1 MFPCFII
8 SALLQTQTPKVP
20 SLEVVGNKINVTI
33 AGKMASVNSDEDPM
47 REVSV
52 DHIAFRRDNRYA
64 VWDHRG
70 LTVRD
75 GNKVS
80 STKLGDIAVSPRAF
94 QHDQIVKNLELFKT
108 KKRAKDSDSLSGST
122 RLGTKCYF
130 VPRWTAK
137 DGTTWLEALV
147 MVDLAEENPKPKFLG
162 TFKGFSSSY
171 KPIDDK
177 LFVVKDQLSIVSKQG
192 ETWGLSSYDET
203 QSTFEFNPLGSNLIS
218 YFRGGYFLEST
229 SYGTYIVGQID
240 LGSGVRKNLFETR
253 SKSVELSD
261 GSALAVLR
269 NKDNTIIKNLKTGGQ
284 VTHSANAYVSSM
296 NNYVLI
302 WTKNNR
308 TTAWLYEPVRWT
320 AVATAAN

>member
-1 MFPCFII
+1 MFPSFIL
-8 SALLQTQTPKVP
+8 SALLQTQTPQVP
-20 SLEVVGNKINVTI
+20 SLQVVGNKINVTI
-33 AGKMASVNSDEDPM
+33 GGKIETVNSDEDPM
-47 REVSV
+47 RESAP

-64 VWDHRG
+64 VWDNRG

-75 GNKVS
+75 GTKVS

-94 QHDQIVKNLELFKT
+94 PHDQIVKNLELFKS
-108 KKRAKDSDSLSGST
+108 KKRSKDSDSLSGST

-130 VPRWTAK
+130 VPRWTDK
-137 DGTTWLEALV
+137 EGQTWLEALV
-147 MVDLAEENPKPKFLG
+147 MVDLAESNPKPKFLG
-162 TFKGFSSSY
+162 SFKGFSSSY

-177 LFVVKDQLSIVSKQG
+177 LFVVKDQLSIVSKQA
-192 ETWGLSSYDET
+192 ETWGVSTYDDN
-203 QSTFEFNPLGSNLIS
+203 QSTFEFNPLGSNLVS

-240 LGSGVRKNLFETR
+240 LGTGIRKNLFETR

-261 GSALAVLR
+261 GSSLAVLR
-269 NKDNTIIKNLKTGGQ
+269 NKDNTIVKNLKTGGQ
-284 VTHSANAYVSSM
+284 VTHSANAYVSSI

-302 WTKNNR
+302 WTKNSR